1 MASHE
6 QFLDDYEISKMNIGH
21 NRNSYTVQGK

>member
-6 QFLDDYEISKMNIGH
+6 QFLDDYEISEMNIKH
-21 NRNSYTVQGK
+21 NRNSYTVQRK

>member
-6 QFLDDYEISKMNIGH
+6 QFLGDYEISEMNIEH
-21 NRNSYTVQGK
+21 NRNSYTV

>member
-1 MASHE
+1 MASYE
-6 QFLDDYEISKMNIGH
+6 QFLDDYEISDMNIEH

>member
-6 QFLDDYEISKMNIGH
+6 QFLDDYEISEMNIEH
-21 NRNSYTVQGK
+21 NRNSYTV

>member
-6 QFLDDYEISKMNIGH
+6 QFLDDYEISERNIEH
-21 NRNSYTVQGK
+21 NGNSYTV